1 MPTPYA
7 ARMVIPRRPW
17 EDLAPDK
24 RQIIEWRFDQFTTFL
39 HSVGLAERL
48 ALAEIDYHQVQ
59 EMIEAGCSEELLER
73 ILT

>member
-1 MPTPYA
+1 LP
-7 ARMVIPRRPW
+7 
-17 EDLAPDK
+17 
-24 RQIIEWRFDQFTTFL
+24 
-39 HSVGLAERL
+39 SGL

>member
-1 MPTPYA
+1 
-7 ARMVIPRRPW
+7 MVIPRRSW
-17 EDLAPDK
+17 DDLAPDN
-24 RQIIEWRFDQFTTFL
+24 RQVVEWRFCQFSTFV

-59 EMIEAGCSEELLER
+59 EMVEAGCSEELLER

>member
-1 MPTPYA
+1 
-7 ARMVIPRRPW
+7 MVIPHRSW

-24 RQIIEWRFDQFTTFL
+24 RQIVEWRFCQFTTFV

-48 ALAEIDYHQVQ
+48 ALAEIDYHQVHK
-59 EMIEAGCSEELLER
+59 MVEAGCSEELLER

>member
-1 MPTPYA
+1 
-7 ARMVIPRRPW
+7 MVIQRQSW

-24 RQIIEWRFDQFTTFL
+24 RQIVEWRFCQFTTFV
-39 HSVGLAERL
+39 HSVDLAEQL

-59 EMIEAGCSEELLER
+59 EMVEAGCSEELLER